1 MCARTPQDIYC
12 ISKIA
17 EDEEE
22 ENEEEETG
30 SNAAAPLAGG
40 RVRRKR
46 CENYV
51 RGAKGPL
58 TNDHNFITSVM
69 PPACI
74 LHAWYLQ

>member
-40 RVRRKR
+40 RGRASEAEK
-46 CENYV
+46 
-51 RGAKGPL
+51 
-58 TNDHNFITSVM
+58 M
-69 PPACI
+69 
-74 LHAWYLQ
+74 